1 MTTFGPKAAR
11 YHRPVTTLV
20 LTVVGDDRVG
30 LIKAL
35 AEVVAA
41 NGGNWERSHLADL
54 KGTFAGV
61 VLVTVP
67 EQQTAQ
73 LQAALAPLDGL
84 LHVAVHPTTPKSQ
97 STTTRHAKLELIGN
111 DHPGIVAAVSDVL
124 ARYHVNVTDLQ
135 TTTREAP
142 MMGGMLFEATAIIAV
157 EGEAPLDALQADLEL
172 LAQEI
177 LVDLSITD
185 LS

>member
-1 MTTFGPKAAR
+1 M
-11 YHRPVTTLV
+11 TTLV

-54 KGTFAGV
+54 EGTFAGI

-67 EQQTAQ
+67 AQQAAQ

-84 LHVAVHPTTPKSQ
+84 LSVAVRPTTPSPESRK
-97 STTTRHAKLELIGN
+97 TRPARLELIGN
-111 DHPGIVAAVSDVL
+111 DRPGIVAAVSDVL
-124 ARYHVNVTDLQ
+124 ARHRINVTDLQ
-135 TTTREAP
+135 TTTREVP
-142 MMGGMLFEATAIIAV
+142 MAGGMLFRSHRDHRRRPRAA
-157 EGEAPLDALQADLEL
+157 LDALQADLEL
-172 LAQEI
+172 LAKEI

>member
-1 MTTFGPKAAR
+1 M
-11 YHRPVTTLV
+11 TTLV

-54 KGTFAGV
+54 EGTFAGI

-67 EQQTAQ
+67 AQQAAQ

-84 LHVAVHPTTPKSQ
+84 LSVSVRPTTPSPESRQ
-97 STTTRHAKLELIGN
+97 TRPARLELIGN
-111 DHPGIVAAVSDVL
+111 DRPGIVAAVSDVL
-124 ARYHVNVTDLQ
+124 ARHRINVTDLQ

-142 MMGGMLFEATAIIAV
+142 MAGGMLFEATAIIAIDP
-157 EGEAPLDALQADLEL
+157 EAPLDALQADLEL
-172 LAQEI
+172 LAKEI

>member
-1 MTTFGPKAAR
+1 M
-11 YHRPVTTLV
+11 TTLV

-54 KGTFAGV
+54 EGTFAGI

-67 EQQTAQ
+67 EQQAAQ
-73 LQAALAPLDGL
+73 LQAALAPLEGL
-84 LHVAVHPTTPKSQ
+84 LNVAARPTTPSPE
-97 STTTRHAKLELIGN
+97 STPIRHARLELIGN

-124 ARYHVNVTDLQ
+124 ARHSINVTDLQ

-142 MMGGMLFEATAIIAV
+142 MSGGVLFEATAIIAV
-157 EGEAPLDALQADLEL
+157 DAEAPLDGLQADLEL
-172 LAQEI
+172 LAKEI